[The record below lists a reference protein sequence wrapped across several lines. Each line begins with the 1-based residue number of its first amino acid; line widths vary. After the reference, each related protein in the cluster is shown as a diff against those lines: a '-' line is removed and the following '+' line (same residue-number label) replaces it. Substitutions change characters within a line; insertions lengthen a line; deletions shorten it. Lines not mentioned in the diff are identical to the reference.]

1 MNKKF
6 SRRRK
11 STSSKRKTK
20 RRGGFMNMIQ
30 PQMQQQQQMQQM
42 RMPPQMQ
49 QMQQM
54 RMPPQMQQMQQMQ
67 MPPQMQQLQSQLQ
80 QKRLQASNI
89 FNNRAVQKNVN
100 NIKSN
105 SKKSLNNSKNL
116 IMHTINGRPLSAA
129 YSGLILTNN
138 MASQAYSLGRLG
150 PNVMKAYR
158 SL

>member
-1 MNKKF
+1 
-6 SRRRK
+6 
-11 STSSKRKTK
+11 
-20 RRGGFMNMIQ
+20 MNMIQ
-30 PQMQQQQQMQQM
+30 PQMQQLQMPQQM
-42 RMPPQMQ
+42 RMQQMQIPPQMQ
-49 QMQQM
+49 MPQQM
-54 RMPPQMQQMQQMQ
+54 RMQQMQI
-67 MPPQMQQLQSQLQ
+67 PPQMQQLQSQLQ

-129 YSGLILTNN
+129 YSGLKLTNN

-150 PNVMKAYR
+150 PNAMKAYR